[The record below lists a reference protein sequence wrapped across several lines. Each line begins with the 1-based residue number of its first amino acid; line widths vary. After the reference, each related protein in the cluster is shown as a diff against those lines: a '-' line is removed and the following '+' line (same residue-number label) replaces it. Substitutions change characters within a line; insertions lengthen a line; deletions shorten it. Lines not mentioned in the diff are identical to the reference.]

1 MATFIMNPNGTSS
14 ITWDASDG
22 GTPTYEYVEDNNT
35 AEYLSSA
42 TNGERIIVDLED
54 PSVAE
59 ADIDMSAGIT
69 VTLKLIGIKTFL
81 GAGQVTVQQGGTS
94 ADGSSISNGSDSITF
109 DGTWTTYSGTAETTS
124 DGTNAWVYGDLAG
137 LYLRVNQFRSP
148 RFGENRVAYLYAE
161 VAYTPTAVL
170 DENAIF
176 FGSNF

>member
-1 MATFIMNPNGTSS
+1 MNPNGTST
-14 ITWDASDG
+14 ITFAASDG

-35 AEYLSSA
+35 TEYLSSS
-42 TNGERIIVDLED
+42 TNGERIIVDLEA

-69 VTLKLIGIKTFL
+69 VTLKLIGIKTLL
-81 GAGQVTVQQGGTS
+81 GAGTVTAQQGGTS

-124 DGTNAWVYGDLAG
+124 DGMNAWVYGDLAG

-161 VAYTPTAVL
+161 VEYTPAAV